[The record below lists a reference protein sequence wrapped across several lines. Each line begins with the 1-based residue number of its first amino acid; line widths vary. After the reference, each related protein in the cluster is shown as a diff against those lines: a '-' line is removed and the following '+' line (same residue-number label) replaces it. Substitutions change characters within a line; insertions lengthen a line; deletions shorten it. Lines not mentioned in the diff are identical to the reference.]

1 MIIFQYK
8 INSQGGAFM
17 AKSNDKQHRTDGLI
31 KSGGLEIP
39 TSMSN
44 VNNPTSAY
52 QYTDKQKI
60 EQQAKANKKF

>member
-1 MIIFQYK
+1 
-8 INSQGGAFM
+8 M